1 MKNGNLDI
9 ETRLNKTEMRWSK
22 ILYWA
27 LIVGIK
33 KSVVCMLKKYPK

>member
-9 ETRLNKTEMRWSK
+9 GKLNKREMRWSK

-33 KSVVCMLKKYPK
+33 NSDLHVKKVS